1 MYFLSHLVQNK
12 INAEGIKIFVQNKWP
27 QLESLNFSINF
38 LYKDNNN
45 IEGEGLIYLMGG
57 TLPKLKNLFISKT
70 INQIGE
76 CRIKLNKMLKI
87 PTKITN
93 LKKLQIS
100 KNNLG
105 NESIKWLIKFNIPYL
120 QTLYIC
126 KFWIN
131 RLMPNRRSRD
141 QGDE

>member
-1 MYFLSHLVQNK
+1 
-12 INAEGIKIFVQNKWP
+12 
-27 QLESLNFSINF
+27 
-38 LYKDNNN
+38 
-45 IEGEGLIYLMGG
+45 
-57 TLPKLKNLFISKT
+57 
-70 INQIGE
+70 
-76 CRIKLNKMLKI
+76 MLKI